1 MSLCINVNVCVYGV
15 DGDAKRC
22 KRREIIEAGGDK
34 KGLRVEG
41 VV

>member
-1 MSLCINVNVCVYGV
+1 MCINVNVCVYGV

-22 KRREIIEAGGDK
+22 KRREIVEAGGDK